1 MIRKV
6 LGVYEGERV
15 SIRPYHTY
23 SVQQTDT
30 RPVGSTSVSLPTQW
44 KDLAEKLSSEESPLV
59 VEWREES
66 HVLTDSVTYC
76 AVRLDAP
83 KDESWS
89 DVMEWM
95 GESLDIEEVPDFY
108 LKIERV
114 GLSERGFGN
123 AKKRMDFSD
132 YGYSLRD
139 EYNVMRQFSQLQGET
154 PLISYRELEEEWTN
168 CEDGTLF
175 IQKPVNWCA
184 EREVTGKRL
193 AAWTL
198 YIGEALPEGWEIV
211 AEEVAEKMRNHASP
225 KRGDFE
231 RLFRDLKQCWGDGW
245 SLLYV
250 GEREQTWKERDAF
263 PEEKVIEGG
272 VL

>member
-1 MIRKV
+1 MIRTV
-6 LGVYEGERV
+6 LGIHQGERV

-23 SVQQTDT
+23 RLQQATV
-30 RPVGSTSVSLPTQW
+30 RPKGSLVKPLPDAWRKIVENLT
-44 KDLAEKLSSEESPLV
+44 SEESPITI
-59 VEWREES
+59 EWREDS
-66 HVLTDSVTYC
+66 TPLTEDVSYC
-76 AVRLDAP
+76 EIRSQEK
-83 KDESWS
+83 KDDEWS
-89 DVMEWM
+89 DVMDWM
-95 GESLDIEEVPDFY
+95 GETVDLSEEPDYF
-108 LKIERV
+108 LRVERV
-114 GLSERGFGN
+114 DQPTRGFGN
-123 AKKRMDFSD
+123 AKKMLDLSE

-154 PLISYRELEEEWTN
+154 PLISYREWEQEWTN
-168 CEDGTLF
+168 CEEGTLF
-175 IQKPVNWCA
+175 VQETVKWCA
-184 EREVTGKRL
+184 ERQVVGKRL

-198 YIGEALPEGWEIV
+198 YIGEALPEGWETV

-231 RLFRDLKQCWGDGW
+231 RLFRDLKRCWGNGW

-272 VL
+272 LI